1 MKKAKKIV
9 SKSFNRKKIYD
20 KEIRPLVDTLHDLCL
35 KHKIIHGFIT
45 AYSVNKIGA
54 SGQVV
59 MGNFKDAPRLP
70 DELLNV
76 LTAIN
81 NV

>member
-1 MKKAKKIV
+1 MKKTKKIV

-35 KHKIIHGFIT
+35 KHKIILGLTTVH
-45 AYSVNKIGA
+45 SVNKRSA
-54 SGQVV
+54 KGQVV
-59 MGNFKDAPRLP
+59 ISTFKDVPMLP
-70 DELLNV
+70 DNVLNV

-81 NV
+81 RV